1 MLCHAA
7 DTKGGSPMPDTGVL
21 RLLTSEQRATGWKRQ
36 LEGEKS
42 LGLKKGAISIYF
54 LQLAQAHK
62 SKSTSAARR
71 QLREAG
77 VYRVEG
83 LRRGK
88 HRPFNARF
96 INFVIRNV
104 QDCRF
109 LFFSVVNILVCCVCF
124 PSILD
129 INGRTSRGHT
139 GGRSHR
145 RKVTQE

>member
-1 MLCHAA
+1 
-7 DTKGGSPMPDTGVL
+7 MPDTGVL
-21 RLLTSEQRATGWKRQ
+21 RLLTSEQRATGWRRQ
-36 LEGEKS
+36 LEGGES

-54 LQLAQAHK
+54 L
-62 SKSTSAARR
+62 

-104 QDCRF
+104 QECRF

-139 GGRSHR
+139 EGRSHR
-145 RKVTQE
+145 RKVTQDFSSTFLLRLLLLSSH